1 MVCDKNTTYERF
13 DRARQGF
20 GARVRSSMILLQRSL
35 RCLAVVGFV
44 LLLVLDNVL
53 ADAPLPPPGLVRQVS
68 RDFNIGA
75 ESDPQTNETIVYRQ
89 NRGPQGGMAR
99 GETLWKFP
107 RWFRAFQVS
116 NDGSTIVAQGDYLN
130 LLPPEIAQDNY
141 VLLTFIVRGKVIRE
155 VTVKQLLGSR
165 SKLVPTVSNL
175 SWGQGLY
182 GIDKNGFVLV
192 DTVVGFFIFDAHT
205 GKCIFPPNN
214 QVDSRGMRGK
224 TKGVRVGLH

>member
-1 MVCDKNTTYERF
+1 M
-13 DRARQGF
+13 
-20 GARVRSSMILLQRSL
+20 LLQWRL
-35 RCLAVVGFV
+35 GCFAIFGWA
-44 LLLVLDNVL
+44 LLLILGHVL
-53 ADAPLPPPGLVRQVS
+53 ADAPLPPPRLVKEVS

-89 NRGPQGGMAR
+89 NQGPQGGMAR

-116 NDGSTIVAQGDYLN
+116 NDGNTIVAEGDYLN
-130 LLPPEIAQDNY
+130 LLPLEVAQDNY

-165 SKLVPTVSNL
+165 SKLVPTGSNL
-175 SWGQGLY
+175 SWGRGLY
-182 GIDKNGFVLV
+182 GIDENGFVFV
-192 DTVVGFFIFDAHT
+192 DAVVGFFIFDAHT

-214 QVDSRGMRGK
+214 NIDPPRTR
-224 TKGVRVGLH
+224 